1 MAMTT
6 PVISTST
13 QTTDGNEQ
21 KKMSFVM
28 PSRYWQE
35 SSLSSAPAPVEGGVQ
50 LEPFSDAKKSG
61 QFLAACWFGGYCT
74 QSDVD
79 KRVAEMRKRIEEDA
93 SWEVVGGVT
102 QSPLVLQYN
111 DPFQPPW
118 KRRNEVCLVVTK
130 K

>member
-6 PVISTST
+6 PVISMST
-13 QTTDGNEQ
+13 KTTDGSEQ

-28 PSRYWQE
+28 PSRFWQE
-35 SSLSSAPAPVEGGVQ
+35 GSLASAPAPVDGSIQ
-50 LEPFSDAKKSG
+50 LEQFSEAKTG

-79 KRVAEMRKRIEEDA
+79 KRVAEMRKRIDEDA
-93 SWEVVGGVT
+93 SWEVVGGT
-102 QSPLVLQYN
+102 SQTPLVLQYN

-118 KRRNEVCLVVTK
+118 KRRHEVCLVVTK